1 MHECLLNK
9 IDTYEREKV
18 LAFIPPSGS
27 STVFY
32 YNIKGVQARVPFDF
46 VHKITFLNVW
56 LFENIYRILQE

>member
-46 VHKITFLNVW
+46 VHKITFLNV
-56 LFENIYRILQE
+56 